1 VKWRENSPFSRAD
14 LRALAAAAE
23 QVPGGASAALVGV
36 SRSGFSTDE
45 LDVGFT
51 PEDLLR
57 GWAA

>member
-1 VKWRENSPFSRAD
+1 LPGEGR
-14 LRALAAAAE
+14 AAATLAE

-45 LDVGFT
+45 LDVAFT

-57 GWAA
+57 AWGG